1 MQLKQRIVID
11 GWTWGLDATHSKQA
25 AFGVKDLAVACEMAD
40 DLMGQKS
47 TDGGELIGVLVRN
60 LVLPF
65 DKANQLAKYG
75 QQFGP
80 TPYDLCTRKDAPPEA
95 LDEWANASDPRWI
108 NPIAENPNTRIE
120 TLEKLASHP
129 NPSIVSTILRSGRLP
144 QEKVDS
150 FASRNEDE
158 IKRAVAA
165 NTQNPAILRALATA
179 ADRSLLVFIC
189 LNPHTPTDVINEIGR
204 RELDMIVPH
213 AYRVTDPMVLRSL
226 CDEYGKKYEVYLT
239 YKPIPADAELQK
251 SWPLVVNGHC
261 WGFNEPESLAAAAE
275 VKDREQVL
283 RMADDLSS
291 LRVDI
296 DKYPTLGTQILEYL
310 IGNEALPI
318 EAARRILR
326 LTPDRG
332 CRDKLIER
340 SDLTPELLDEF
351 EPCLDQLIRL
361 AYVTENLVLLDRLA
375 LDPESSV
382 RFGVVCNPKTKMHTL
397 ENVAQ
402 TDNDLYVAATA
413 TKRLTNPEVLEK
425 VANRKDFSD
434 SEALVLAV
442 KDNKQASDGVRS
454 IVAMIHA
461 ANSKYY

>member
-1 MQLKQRIVID
+1 M
-11 GWTWGLDATHSKQA
+11 
-25 AFGVKDLAVACEMAD
+25 
-40 DLMGQKS
+40 
-47 TDGGELIGVLVRN
+47 
-60 LVLPF
+60 
-65 DKANQLAKYG
+65 
-75 QQFGP
+75 
-80 TPYDLCTRKDAPPEA
+80 
-95 LDEWANASDPRWI
+95 
-108 NPIAENPNTRIE
+108 
-120 TLEKLASHP
+120 
-129 NPSIVSTILRSGRLP
+129 
-144 QEKVDS
+144 
-150 FASRNEDE
+150 
-158 IKRAVAA
+158 
-165 NTQNPAILRALATA
+165 
-179 ADRSLLVFIC
+179 
-189 LNPHTPTDVINEIGR
+189 
-204 RELDMIVPH
+204 
-213 AYRVTDPMVLRSL
+213 
-226 CDEYGKKYEVYLT
+226 
-239 YKPIPADAELQK
+239 
-251 SWPLVVNGHC
+251 
-261 WGFNEPESLAAAAE
+261 
-275 VKDREQVL
+275 
-283 RMADDLSS
+283 
-291 LRVDI
+291 
-296 DKYPTLGTQILEYL
+296 GTQILEYL